1 MKKYILITL
10 YNEAPRIKK
19 VLEKLKEY
27 NLILINDGSTD
38 NTLEIIKSYKNAH
51 IITYRKNRGK
61 GYALQKGIRYAKRNK
76 IERLILMDGDG
87 QHNPD
92 EIKKFDVAL
101 DKGYD
106 VVIGSRFI
114 KKRSNVPAMR
124 KIILFGGK
132 LIERF
137 VIGVK
142 LTDVHNG
149 FRAMNKNAIRN
160 IILTENRMAYASQ
173 LMFEIKMHNLSYCE
187 VPVTIKYTKETLN
200 KGTGS
205 WITGFKILYRLIG
218 LKIKYLNKGKGV

>member
-10 YNEAPRIKK
+10 YNESPRIKK
-19 VLEKLKEY
+19 VLEKLKKY
-27 NLILINDGSTD
+27 KLILVNDGSTD

-61 GYALQKGIRYAKRNK
+61 GYALQKGLRYAKRNK

-92 EIKKFDVAL
+92 EIKKFDVEL
-101 DKGYD
+101 DNGYD

-132 LIERF
+132 LIERL

-142 LTDVHNG
+142 LTDAHNG
-149 FRAMNKNAIRN
+149 FRGMSKNAIRN

-173 LMFEIKMHNLSYCE
+173 IMFEIKRHNLSYCE
-187 VPVTIKYTKETLN
+187 VPVKIKYTKETLK

-205 WITGFKILYRLIG
+205 WITGFKILYRLVG
-218 LKIKYLNKGKGV
+218 LKIKYLNNNKR